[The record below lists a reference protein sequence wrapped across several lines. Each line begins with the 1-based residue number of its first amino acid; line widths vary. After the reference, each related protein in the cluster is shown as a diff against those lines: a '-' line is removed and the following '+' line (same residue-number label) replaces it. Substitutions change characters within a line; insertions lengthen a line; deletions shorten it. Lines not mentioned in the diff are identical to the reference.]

1 MCDSSPN
8 HIDVIERPFMG
19 CYVPVPAQH
28 VVANRGTT
36 TLGAANV
43 GWLWLGALGMIWVA
57 SLLPSRRPRTPERS
71 VEDFGRNMELLAET
85 GGHQSGRWIV
95 TPRKGV
101 AFVGPRARAELRAR
115 DRRRR
120 VFVVLLESI
129 GLSFLIGL
137 VPPLR
142 SVWYVTAILLC
153 LLAAYVW
160 LLLWIKQRG
169 PRAATLERTRAGRV
183 PDSPTVSRPQRYVA
197 DASSR
202 TPRPAYKGLVID
214 PDDEVSI
221 VVRPAPNVQVSGS

>member
-1 MCDSSPN
+1 MLAT
-8 HIDVIERPFMG
+8 V
-19 CYVPVPAQH
+19 
-28 VVANRGTT
+28 
-36 TLGAANV
+36 
-43 GWLWLGALGMIWVA
+43 GMIWA
-57 SLLPSRRPRTPERS
+57 AFLLPHERGRNAART

-85 GGHQSGRWIV
+85 GGHSRGRWIV

-101 AFVGPRARAELRAR
+101 AFVGSRARAELRAR
-115 DRRRR
+115 GRRRR

-160 LLLWIKQRG
+160 LLLWIKERG
-169 PRAATLERTRAGRV
+169 PRAATLERTRAVRV
-183 PDSPTVSRPQRYVA
+183 PDSAPASRPQRYVA

-214 PDDEVSI
+214 PDDDVSI
-221 VVRPAPNVQVSGS
+221 VVKPASGVQASGR